1 MTQLVLQGAHDSVL
15 EIGTGSGYQTAIL
28 AKLCASVHSLE
39 RVSAFIPKARE
50 RLRALKLSNFSLHL
64 ADGYKGLEESGPFD
78 TIICTA
84 APKSIP
90 LELMNQLKVGGRMII
105 PVGDSVQQQ
114 LKVIERKEEEFQ
126 SNVVDDVM
134 FVPLQQGIVS

>member
-1 MTQLVLQGAHDSVL
+1 MFNDL
-15 EIGTGSGYQTAIL
+15 GT
-28 AKLCASVHSLE
+28 KE
-39 RVSAFIPKARE
+39 
-50 RLRALKLSNFSLHL
+50 SNFCIQRLDLFS
-64 ADGYKGLEESGPFD
+64 
-78 TIICTA
+78 

-90 LELMNQLKVGGRMII
+90 LELMNQLKLGGRMII

-134 FVPLQQGIVS
+134 FVPLQEGIVS

>member
-1 MTQLVLQGAHDSVL
+1 
-15 EIGTGSGYQTAIL
+15 
-28 AKLCASVHSLE
+28 
-39 RVSAFIPKARE
+39 
-50 RLRALKLSNFSLHL
+50 
-64 ADGYKGLEESGPFD
+64 LEESGPFD

-114 LKVIERKEEEFQ
+114 LKVIERKEKEFQ
-126 SNVVDDVM
+126 ANVEDYVM
-134 FVPLQQGIVS
+134 FVPLQEGIVS